1 MIRLF
6 AIAAV
11 AVLALTGHVA
21 AQTKTIGV
29 SLASDTFV
37 FYTTMRKGMEERAKE
52 LGWNLRFVSANE
64 DVTAQVNGVLDL
76 VSQKVDGILISPIDA
91 RATRSAYA
99 AAKNA
104 GIPIISVA
112 RHADSPDQTAFVAMD
127 EVQIGRD
134 IATWIVNALG
144 GKGNVA
150 LIAGPSG
157 AATFRNISAGLAEVF
172 AKSPDIKIVFN
183 KETFMSREEGLR
195 VGQDIMV
202 AYPDVNAIYV
212 SNDETALG
220 VVQAVASTGKIG
232 KVLITGMNGIP
243 PAVAALRKGD
253 LSLTVELN
261 PQRWGRLGIDTM
273 HKWLSGDHSFDRV
286 NVPHVLLDA
295 KNVPR

>member
-1 MIRLF
+1 MMRLLTM
-6 AIAAV
+6 AAMALV
-11 AVLALTGHVA
+11 ALTGHVS
-21 AQTKTIGV
+21 AQTRTVGV

-37 FYTTMRKGMEERAKE
+37 FYTSLRKGMEDRAKE

-64 DVTAQVNGVLDL
+64 DVVAQVNGVLDL
-76 VSQKVDGILISPIDA
+76 ISQKVDGILISPIDA
-91 RATRSAYA
+91 RATRSAYE
-99 AAKNA
+99 AAKKA

-134 IATWIVNALG
+134 IARWIVDALG
-144 GKGNVA
+144 KKGDVA

-157 AATFRNISAGLAEVF
+157 AATFRNISSGLAEVF
-172 AKSPDIKIVFN
+172 STAPDIKIVFN

-202 AYPDVNAIYV
+202 AYPDVKAIYV

-220 VVQAVASTGKIG
+220 VIQAVAAAGKNG

-243 PAVAALRKGD
+243 PAMAALRKGD

-261 PQRWGRLGIDTM
+261 PQRWGRLGVDTM
-273 HKWLSGDHSFDRV
+273 EKWLKGDHSFDRV
-286 NVPHVLLDA
+286 NVPHVLLDT

>member
-1 MIRLF
+1 MTRLL
-6 AIAAV
+6 AIAAA
-11 AVLALTGHVA
+11 AVLALTGQA
-21 AQTKTIGV
+21 SAQTKTIGV

-37 FYTTMRKGMEERAKE
+37 FYTPLRKGMEERAKE

-112 RHADSPDQTAFVAMD
+112 RHANSPDQTAFVAMD

-134 IATWIVNALG
+134 IAAWIVNALG
-144 GKGNVA
+144 RKGEVA

-157 AATFRNISAGLAEVF
+157 AATFRNISSGLAEVF
-172 AKSPDIKIVFN
+172 ATAPDIKIVFN

-202 AYPDVNAIYV
+202 AYPDVKAIYV

-243 PAVAALRKGD
+243 PAIAALRKGD

-273 HKWLSGDHSFDRV
+273 DKWLNGDHSFDRV

>member
-1 MIRLF
+1 MRLLVT
-6 AIAAV
+6 IAVVV
-11 AVLALTGHVA
+11 AFMGQAT

-37 FYTTMRKGMEERAKE
+37 FYTQLRKGMEDRAKE

-64 DVTAQVNGVLDL
+64 DVAAQVNGVLDL

-134 IATWIVNALG
+134 IAGWIVNALDR
-144 GKGNVA
+144 KGEVA

-157 AATFRNISAGLAEVF
+157 AATFRNISSGLQEVF
-172 AKSPDIKIVFN
+172 ATAPDIKIVFN
-183 KETFMSREEGLR
+183 KETFMSREEGVR

-202 AYPDVNAIYV
+202 AYPEVKAIYV

-220 VVQAVASTGKIG
+220 VIQSVAATGKAG

-243 PAVAALRKGD
+243 PAMAALRKGD
-253 LSLTVELN
+253 LALTVELS

-273 HKWLSGDHSFDRV
+273 DKWLKGDHSFDRV
-286 NVPHVLLDA
+286 NVPHVLVDS
-295 KNVPR
+295 KSVPR

>member
-1 MIRLF
+1 MTRFF
-6 AIAAV
+6 ATIAVVIAFMGQ
-11 AVLALTGHVA
+11 AT

-29 SLASDTFV
+29 ALASDTFV
-37 FYTTMRKGMEERAKE
+37 FYTQLRKGMEDRAKE

-64 DVTAQVNGVLDL
+64 DVVAQVNGVLDL

-134 IATWIVNALG
+134 IAGWIVNALDR
-144 GKGNVA
+144 KGEVA

-157 AATFRNISAGLAEVF
+157 AATFRNISSGLQEVF
-172 AKSPDIKIVFN
+172 AMAPDIKVVFN
-183 KETFMSREEGLR
+183 KETFMSREEGVR

-202 AYPDVNAIYV
+202 AYPEVKAIYV

-220 VVQAVASTGKIG
+220 VIQSVAATGKTG

-243 PAVAALRKGD
+243 PAMAALRKGD
-253 LSLTVELN
+253 LALTVELN

-273 HKWLSGDHSFDRV
+273 DKWLKGDHSFDRV
-286 NVPHVLLDA
+286 NVPHVLVDS

>member
-1 MIRLF
+1 MIKFLTT
-6 AIAAV
+6 IAAV
-11 AVLALTGHVA
+11 VALTAQAA

-29 SLASDTFV
+29 ALASDTFV
-37 FYTTMRKGMEERAKE
+37 FYTQLRKGMEDRAKE

-64 DVTAQVNGVLDL
+64 DVAAQVNGVLDL
-76 VSQKVDGILISPIDA
+76 ISQKVDGILISPIDA
-91 RATRSAYA
+91 RATRSAYT

-134 IATWIVNALG
+134 IGNWIVKALD
-144 GKGNVA
+144 GKGEVA

-157 AATFRNISAGLAEVF
+157 AATFRNISSGLQEVL
-172 AKSPDIKIVFN
+172 AKEPDIKIVFN
-183 KETFMSREEGLR
+183 KETFMSREEGVR

-202 AYPDVNAIYV
+202 AYPNVNAIYV

-220 VVQAVASTGKIG
+220 VIQSVAATGKIG

-243 PAVAALRKGD
+243 PAMAALRKGD

-273 HKWLSGDHSFDRV
+273 DRWLKGDHSFERV
-286 NVPHVLLDA
+286 NVPHVLVDS

>member
-1 MIRLF
+1 MIRSLVT
-6 AIAAV
+6 IAVVV
-11 AVLALTGHVA
+11 AFMGQAT

-29 SLASDTFV
+29 ALASDTFV
-37 FYTTMRKGMEERAKE
+37 FYTQLRKGMEDRAKE

-64 DVTAQVNGVLDL
+64 DVVAQVNGVLDL

-134 IATWIVNALG
+134 IAGWIVNALER
-144 GKGNVA
+144 KGEVA

-157 AATFRNISAGLAEVF
+157 AATFRNISSGLQEVF
-172 AKSPDIKIVFN
+172 ATAPDIKVVFN
-183 KETFMSREEGLR
+183 KETFMSREEGVR

-202 AYPDVNAIYV
+202 AYPEVKAIYV

-220 VVQAVASTGKIG
+220 VIQSVAATGKAG

-243 PAVAALRKGD
+243 PAMAALRKGD
-253 LSLTVELN
+253 LALTVELN

-273 HKWLSGDHSFDRV
+273 DKWLKGDHSFDRV
-286 NVPHVLLDA
+286 NVPHVLVDS

>member
-1 MIRLF
+1 MRLLVTI
-6 AIAAV
+6 AIVV
-11 AVLALTGHVA
+11 AFMGQAT

-37 FYTTMRKGMEERAKE
+37 FYTQLRKGMEDRAKE

-64 DVTAQVNGVLDL
+64 DVAAQVNGVLDL

-104 GIPIISVA
+104 GIPIISIA

-134 IATWIVNALG
+134 IAGWIVNALDR
-144 GKGNVA
+144 KGEVA

-157 AATFRNISAGLAEVF
+157 AATFRNISSGLQEVL
-172 AKSPDIKIVFN
+172 ATAPDIKIVFN
-183 KETFMSREEGLR
+183 KETFMSREEGVR

-202 AYPDVNAIYV
+202 AYPEVKAIYV

-220 VVQAVASTGKIG
+220 VIQSVAATGKAG

-243 PAVAALRKGD
+243 PAMAALRKGD
-253 LSLTVELN
+253 LALTVELS

-273 HKWLSGDHSFDRV
+273 DKWLKGDHSFDRV
-286 NVPHVLLDA
+286 NVPHVLVDS
-295 KNVPR
+295 KTVPR

>member
-1 MIRLF
+1 MRLLVT
-6 AIAAV
+6 IAVVV
-11 AVLALTGHVA
+11 AFMGQAT

-37 FYTTMRKGMEERAKE
+37 FYTQLRKGMEDRAKE

-64 DVTAQVNGVLDL
+64 DVAAQVNGVLDL

-91 RATRSAYA
+91 RATRSAYT

-104 GIPIISVA
+104 GIPIISIA

-134 IATWIVNALG
+134 IAGWIVNALDR
-144 GKGNVA
+144 KGEVA

-157 AATFRNISAGLAEVF
+157 AATFRNISSGLQEVF
-172 AKSPDIKIVFN
+172 ATAPDIRIVFN
-183 KETFMSREEGLR
+183 KETFMSREEGVR

-202 AYPDVNAIYV
+202 AYPEVKAIYV

-220 VVQAVASTGKIG
+220 VIQSVAATGKAG

-243 PAVAALRKGD
+243 PAMAALRKGD
-253 LSLTVELN
+253 LALTVELN

-273 HKWLSGDHSFDRV
+273 DKWLKGDHSFDRV
-286 NVPHVLLDA
+286 NVPHVLVDSKSL
-295 KNVPR
+295 PR

>member
-1 MIRLF
+1 MIRSLVT
-6 AIAAV
+6 IAVVV
-11 AVLALTGHVA
+11 AFMGQAT

-29 SLASDTFV
+29 ALASDTFV
-37 FYTTMRKGMEERAKE
+37 FYTQLRKGMEDRAKE

-64 DVTAQVNGVLDL
+64 DVVAQVNGVLDL

-134 IATWIVNALG
+134 IAGWIVNALER
-144 GKGNVA
+144 KGEVA

-157 AATFRNISAGLAEVF
+157 AATFRNISSGLQEVF
-172 AKSPDIKIVFN
+172 ATAPDIKVVFN
-183 KETFMSREEGLR
+183 KETFMSREEGVR

-202 AYPDVNAIYV
+202 AYPEVKAIYV

-220 VVQAVASTGKIG
+220 VIQSVAATGKTG

-243 PAVAALRKGD
+243 PAMAALRKGD
-253 LSLTVELN
+253 LALTVELN

-273 HKWLSGDHSFDRV
+273 DKWLKGDHSFDRV
-286 NVPHVLLDA
+286 NVPHVLVDS

>member
-1 MIRLF
+1 MRLLVT
-6 AIAAV
+6 IAVVV
-11 AVLALTGHVA
+11 AFMGQAT

-37 FYTTMRKGMEERAKE
+37 FYTQLRKGMEDRAKE

-64 DVTAQVNGVLDL
+64 DVAAQVNGVLDL

-91 RATRSAYA
+91 RATRSAYT

-104 GIPIISVA
+104 GIPIISIA

-134 IATWIVNALG
+134 IAGWIVNALDR
-144 GKGNVA
+144 KGEVA

-157 AATFRNISAGLAEVF
+157 AATFRNISSGLQEVF
-172 AKSPDIKIVFN
+172 ATAPDIRIVFN
-183 KETFMSREEGLR
+183 KETFMSREEGVR

-202 AYPDVNAIYV
+202 AYPEVKAIYV

-220 VVQAVASTGKIG
+220 VIQSVAATGKAG
-232 KVLITGMNGIP
+232 KVLITGMNVIP
-243 PAVAALRKGD
+243 PAMAALRKGD
-253 LSLTVELN
+253 LALTVELN

-273 HKWLSGDHSFDRV
+273 DKWLKGYHSFDRV
-286 NVPHVLLDA
+286 NVPHVLVDS
-295 KNVPR
+295 KSVPR

>member
-1 MIRLF
+1 MRLLVT
-6 AIAAV
+6 IAVVV
-11 AVLALTGHVA
+11 AFMGQAT

-37 FYTTMRKGMEERAKE
+37 FYTQLRKGMEDRAKE

-64 DVTAQVNGVLDL
+64 DVAAQVNGVLDL

-112 RHADSPDQTAFVAMD
+112 RHANSPDQTAFVAMD

-134 IATWIVNALG
+134 IAGWIVNALDR
-144 GKGNVA
+144 KGEVA

-157 AATFRNISAGLAEVF
+157 AATFRNISSGLQEVF
-172 AKSPDIKIVFN
+172 ATAPDIKIVFN
-183 KETFMSREEGLR
+183 KETFMSREEGVR

-202 AYPDVNAIYV
+202 AYPEVKAIYV

-220 VVQAVASTGKIG
+220 VIQSVAATGKAG
-232 KVLITGMNGIP
+232 RVLITGMNGIP
-243 PAVAALRKGD
+243 PAMAALRKGD
-253 LSLTVELN
+253 LALTVELS

-273 HKWLSGDHSFDRV
+273 DKWLKGDHSFDRV
-286 NVPHVLLDA
+286 NVPHVLVDS

>member
-1 MIRLF
+1 MRLLVT
-6 AIAAV
+6 IAVVV
-11 AVLALTGHVA
+11 AFMGQAT

-37 FYTTMRKGMEERAKE
+37 FYTQLRKGMEDRAKE

-64 DVTAQVNGVLDL
+64 DVAAQVNGVLDL

-134 IATWIVNALG
+134 IAGWIVNALDR
-144 GKGNVA
+144 KGEVA

-157 AATFRNISAGLAEVF
+157 AATFRNISSGLQEVF
-172 AKSPDIKIVFN
+172 ATAPDIKIVFN
-183 KETFMSREEGLR
+183 KETFMSREEGVR

-202 AYPDVNAIYV
+202 AYPEVKAIYV

-220 VVQAVASTGKIG
+220 VIQSVAATGKAG

-243 PAVAALRKGD
+243 PAMAALRKGD
-253 LSLTVELN
+253 LALTVELN

-273 HKWLSGDHSFDRV
+273 DKWLKGDHSFDRV
-286 NVPHVLLDA
+286 DVPHVLVDS
-295 KNVPR
+295 KSVPR